1 MLKQKITVLTIVI
14 FASLSLAK
22 VDLQISN
29 QDMSLGLSCTA
40 WQETGQFV
48 DFFNY
53 IELTHQWVNRTFLDV
68 LVDAAYKERLQMAL
82 GIQGEMWFNVPKMR
96 GTGEATYINVQNS
109 TFIISDANMSYSF
122 GDIKAP
128 FLSAKIGLFPYKYD
142 QEARNLGEYLF
153 RTGTYPAYIINN
165 FDQAFAR
172 ITGLKVSS
180 DLFGSLHQD
189 LILSVETTVPPF
201 NEASLSYL
209 ADYNLK
215 KIVDVGLGVQFYD
228 IIPVDTSVCPHITQ
242 NRYVTSNG
250 DTGYYTFAGT
260 KLMAKLCFDPK
271 QFFPSNIFGK
281 EDGKLYAEAAILG
294 LKSYPRNDSV
304 TPLSPGTGSLKNYWG
319 YDTLKNKIPI
329 MFGFNVPTFKVLDVL
344 AAEFEWFGCPYPN
357 SYKTRLG
364 PGPFTGYPVPDAPV
378 HLAYANYNSDNW
390 KWSVYLKKT
399 FFEEHIGFVLQ
410 LSRDHTRNETLVN
423 ESYDYEEAFSLN
435 KQWMWMAKIL
445 GKF

>member
-1 MLKQKITVLTIVI
+1 LTVFIILF

-22 VDLQISN
+22 IDLQISN
-29 QDMSLGLSCTA
+29 QELALGLSCAA
-40 WQETGQFV
+40 WQESGQFI
-48 DFFNY
+48 DFFNSAV
-53 IELTHQWVNRTFLDV
+53 ELKHQWINRTFLDV
-68 LVDAAYKERLQMAL
+68 LMDAAYKERLQMSL
-82 GIQGEMWFNVPKMR
+82 GVQGEMWFNVPKLR
-96 GTGEATYINVQNS
+96 GTGQATYITVQNS

-122 GDIKAP
+122 GDMKAP

-142 QEARNLGEYLF
+142 KEARNLGEYLF
-153 RTGTYPAYIINN
+153 RTGTYPAYIIND

-189 LILSVETTVPPF
+189 LILSVETTIPPF

-209 ADYNLK
+209 ADYNFR

-228 IIPVDTSVCPHITQ
+228 LIPVDTSVCPHITNNQ
-242 NRYVTSNG
+242 FVTSNG

-271 QFFPSNIFGK
+271 QFIPLNIFGK

-294 LKSYPRNDSV
+294 LENYPRNDSI
-304 TPLSPGTGSLKNYWG
+304 TLLRPGTGSGKNYWG

-329 MFGFNVPTFKVLDVL
+329 MFGFNIPTFKLLDVFAIEGERYL
-344 AAEFEWFGCPYPN
+344 CPYPN
-357 SYKTRLG
+357 NYQYRLG
-364 PGPFTGYPVPDAPV
+364 PGPQTSYPVPYNPN
-378 HLAYANYNSDNW
+378 HLAFAAYNSDNW

-399 FFEEHIGFVLQ
+399 FFEEHIGLVLQ

-435 KQWMWMAKIL
+435 KQWMWMAKVL
-445 GKF
+445 AQF